1 MKILS
6 PSHGKSL
13 IIPTSNPQ
21 IIKQIQ
27 EQRSTPTKQ
36 INQVVTQQLLQTIAA
51 QQKQILVQKQT
62 NEAADNSQEKIK
74 VSFRNAEILF
84 YMCKQI

>member
-6 PSHGKSL
+6 PSQGKSL

-51 QQKQILVQKQT
+51 QQKQILVQKQS
-62 NEAADNSQEKIK
+62 NEAAEGAQEKIK
-74 VSFRNAEILF
+74 VCFSNSWIKVF
-84 YMCKQI
+84 